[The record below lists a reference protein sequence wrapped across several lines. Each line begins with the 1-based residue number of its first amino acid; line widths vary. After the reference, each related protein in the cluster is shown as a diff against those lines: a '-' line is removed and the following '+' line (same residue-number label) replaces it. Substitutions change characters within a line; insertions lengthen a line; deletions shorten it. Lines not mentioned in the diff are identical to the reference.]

1 MTGGTRLLLIGPPGA
16 GKGTQA
22 ARLSEALGVP
32 AISTGDIFR
41 HNVKTETELGLKAKA
56 FMDAGDNVPDSLTN
70 DLITDR
76 LENEDCSG
84 GFLLDGYPRTTDQ
97 VRHLDE
103 FLADHGTSLDVVV
116 QLIAD
121 ADVVVE
127 RLRKRAI
134 EQGRSDDDE
143 SVVRHR
149 LEVYGQQTAPLIDLY
164 EGRGLVVAIDGLGEI
179 SEVTN
184 RIIGKLQERG
194 ISVSYPRNKGLVP
207 AHKRV

>member
-103 FLADHGTSLDVVV
+103 FLADHGTSLDIVV